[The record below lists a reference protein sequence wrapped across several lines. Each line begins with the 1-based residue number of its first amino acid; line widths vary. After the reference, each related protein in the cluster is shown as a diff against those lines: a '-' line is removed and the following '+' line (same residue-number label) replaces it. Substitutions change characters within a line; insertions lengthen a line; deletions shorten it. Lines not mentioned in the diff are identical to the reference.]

1 MSLLQE
7 FRDYVTNSDVD
18 FNTLSV
24 EQKLMWRQAFDKS
37 RQAQPGNYFKSFEF
51 IEPFPSHFSY
61 LYFIFCF

>member
-1 MSLLQE
+1 MSLQE

-37 RQAQPGNYFKSFEF
+37 RQAQPGN
-51 IEPFPSHFSY
+51 
-61 LYFIFCF
+61 